1 MKQWTFI
8 THHAAILKLMAI
20 HPRITA
26 CDLSSRVDITER
38 TVRTIISNLEQGGY
52 ITKIREGRTVLYT
65 VNPNLSLRH
74 PTQKDKTVG
83 QLLSV
88 LGGSL
93 SPPENGAVP
102 SS

>member
-8 THHAAILKLMAI
+8 THHAAILELMAI
-20 HPRITA
+20 NPRITA
-26 CDLSSRVDITER
+26 RDLSSRVGITER
-38 TVRTIISNLEQGGY
+38 TVRTIISDLEQGGY

-74 PTQKDKTVG
+74 PTQNDKAVG

-88 LGGSL
+88 LGWSP